1 WERPPIRSFGV
12 RALGAV
18 LSGVLLLLAAQALA
32 ATPEETGK
40 PGVAVHPTLAVGF
53 IANEGRLDPQVRYYG
68 RGRGYA
74 VYFTP
79 GEVVLSFAPR
89 SSTSRADHVAL
100 ALHFVGGS
108 PAAALDVRRE
118 GIAKVNDLTGSDP
131 ARWRSGL
138 STYHEVVYR
147 EVWPGIDVVFR
158 QESGRLK
165 YEFIVAP
172 GARPDAI
179 RLAYRG
185 AEAVSLDAAGNLAIR

>member
-1 WERPPIRSFGV
+1 MAFRLLSRIRCRRLTKTRFITACRLTIRRRHLKSMVHMWERPPIRSFGV

-118 GIAKVNDLTGSDP
+118 GIAKVNDLTG
-131 ARWRSGL
+131 
-138 STYHEVVYR
+138 
-147 EVWPGIDVVFR
+147 
-158 QESGRLK
+158 
-165 YEFIVAP
+165 
-172 GARPDAI
+172 
-179 RLAYRG
+179 
-185 AEAVSLDAAGNLAIR
+185 